1 MILVVLIEI
10 LLAKRRS
17 IDSLDLS
24 TSGFLLSYEFSSD
37 KSLLV
42 VILVAY
48 TGNWSMSLTASDL
61 RS

>member
-24 TSGFLLSYEFSSD
+24 TSGFLLSYEISSD